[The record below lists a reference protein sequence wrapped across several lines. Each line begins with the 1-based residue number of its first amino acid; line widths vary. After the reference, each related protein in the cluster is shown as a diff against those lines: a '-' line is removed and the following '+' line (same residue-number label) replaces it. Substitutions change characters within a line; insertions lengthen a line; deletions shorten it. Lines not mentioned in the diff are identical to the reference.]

1 MRRGT
6 KWLLGV
12 VGGFFGL
19 LAVLVVA
26 VVLLFQWDWLRQPLA
41 GLLSG
46 ATGRSVT
53 IGHLVGQWS
62 LRPRIVLDDFRVANA
77 PWAKPS
83 EMVSV
88 QHAEIV
94 INVPDLLRGRVDIP
108 AIKLVHP
115 LVTLERRG
123 DGTTNWTFGARQV
136 AKTATPQKRSEVP
149 LVGRID
155 IEGGRLIY
163 HDEKLGLNVDSRIST
178 VVGTGHQG
186 AGGVQLRGTG
196 TMHGEAFQLVAL
208 GGSLINLSS
217 TRKPWPLTLDL
228 TVGPTHG
235 RLSGTLTEPVK
246 FKGLNVNVGLSG
258 PDLSRLT
265 NFTGVPLPIT
275 PPYQLSGH
283 LQRQGAVWRITGMA
297 GRVGHSDLEGDIGI
311 DTGHPRLD
319 IQANLHSRVLDYRDV
334 GSLVG
339 LRATAAAPPPAAAP
353 RRILPNAPLAT
364 KQIRQVDARVRFH
377 GDKVNAPRAPL
388 NQVDLDLVLKDG
400 VLHLAPLDVGV
411 AGGLVRAGIV
421 VDAHTDNVTTRYD
434 LRLSRFQLARFLD
447 SAGLKG
453 DGSGEIYGRILLTGY
468 GDTVRKSLGS
478 SNGAIRVVVNHGSVL
493 NLGVALAGLDIART
507 LGILATGQ
515 KPIPLR
521 CFVADFQVKNGV
533 ARPKTFVLD
542 TREATVTMNGSIS
555 LRHETM
561 ALQVQSHPKGPTL
574 SAHTPI
580 DINGPFTRP
589 SIAVAKAP
597 LVARGAGA
605 VVLGT
610 LLTPLASVLAFID
623 PGLPKSPDCAALEN
637 HPGG

>member
-1 MRRGT
+1 M
-6 KWLLGV
+6 KWFLGIA
-12 VGGFFGL
+12 GGFFGL

-41 GLLSG
+41 GVLSK
-46 ATGRSVT
+46 AVGRSVT
-53 IGHLVGQWS
+53 VGHLVGQWS
-62 LRPRIVLDDFRVANA
+62 LQPRFVLDDFRVANA

-83 EMVSV
+83 EMLSV
-88 QHAEIV
+88 QHAEVV
-94 INVPDLLRGRVDIP
+94 INLPDLLHGRVDIP

-115 LVTLERRG
+115 MVTLERRA
-123 DGTTNWTFGARQV
+123 DGTSNWTFGAKQT
-136 AKTATPQKRSEVP
+136 AKAATPQKRSEVP

-155 IEGGRLIY
+155 IDGGRLIY
-163 HDEKLGLNVDSRIST
+163 HDEKLGLKVDSQIST

-217 TRKPWPLTLDL
+217 TKKPWPLTLDL

-235 RLSGTLTEPVK
+235 RLSGTLTEPIK

-265 NFTGVPLPIT
+265 SFTGVPLPIT

-283 LQRQGAVWRITGMA
+283 LQREGDVWHITSMA
-297 GRVGHSDLEGDIGI
+297 GRVGHSDLEGDLKI
-311 DTGHPRLD
+311 DTANPRLNL
-319 IQANLHSRVLDYRDV
+319 QADLRSKILDYRDV

-339 LRATAAAPPPAAAP
+339 LRTDETAPKPTGAP

-364 KQIRQVDARVRFH
+364 KQVRQTDARVRFH

-388 NQVDLDLVLKDG
+388 TAVDLDLVLKDG

-411 AGGLVRAGIV
+411 AGGSVRAGIV
-421 VDAHTDNVTTRYD
+421 VDARTDNVRTDYD
-434 LRLSRFQLARFLD
+434 IRLSQFQLARFLD
-447 SAGLKG
+447 STGLKG
-453 DGSGEIYGRILLTGY
+453 AGSGDIYGRILLTGY

-478 SNGAIRVVVNHGSVL
+478 STGAIRVVINHGSVL

-515 KPIPLR
+515 KKPIPLN
-521 CFVADFQVKNGV
+521 CFVADFQVQDGI
-533 ARPKTFVLD
+533 AHPKVFVLD
-542 TREATVTMNGSIS
+542 TDEATVTMSGSIS
-555 LRHETM
+555 LRDETLG
-561 ALQVQSHPKGPTL
+561 LQVLSHPKGPTI
-574 SAHTPI
+574 SARTPI
-580 DINGPFTRP
+580 DITGPFTRP
-589 SIAVAKAP
+589 SVGLAKAP
-597 LVARGAGA
+597 LAARGAGA
-605 VVLGT
+605 VVLGA
-610 LLTPLASVLAFID
+610 LLTPFASILAFID
-623 PGLPKSPDCAALEN
+623 PGLQKGPNCAALES